1 MYMYSVHVR
10 NLLFVILYLFVFQP
24 VKSINELCRL
34 MGITKSRTTPYH
46 PQGNGMT
53 ERFNR
58 TLLSMFGTLEPDQ
71 KVNWATCMYAETMTH
86 AYNSTKHESTGY
98 SPFYMMF
105 LREPKLPVDLLF
117 QPQRSSDEHNTKNA
131 KSPSEYVRR
140 LRRHMRTAYHEA
152 DAAAEKARQKQKTA
166 YDQKVREVV
175 LKPGGHVLVQ
185 NKTPRGKCKLK
196 DNWEEWPHVIVRKL
210 PTFPA
215 YVVRRTGS
223 KKTRTLHRNM
233 LAPCPFDVPPSS
245 TSEVSDDALQVR
257 PDGPLTTHSSTD
269 EEAFS
274 DDHAPERPSQDAHLQ
289 PAAEETASHIST
301 SADDA
306 GSDREDD
313 ACDESSDEDGMLS
326 FCPRQI
332 KPPNRF
338 GLWNYN

>member
-1 MYMYSVHVR
+1 M
-10 NLLFVILYLFVFQP
+10 
-24 VKSINELCRL
+24 
-34 MGITKSRTTPYH
+34 
-46 PQGNGMT
+46 
-53 ERFNR
+53 
-58 TLLSMFGTLEPDQ
+58 
-71 KVNWATCMYAETMTH
+71 
-86 AYNSTKHESTGY
+86 
-98 SPFYMMF
+98 
-105 LREPKLPVDLLF
+105 
-117 QPQRSSDEHNTKNA
+117 
-131 KSPSEYVRR
+131 
-140 LRRHMRTAYHEA
+140 
-152 DAAAEKARQKQKTA
+152 
-166 YDQKVREVV
+166 
-175 LKPGGHVLVQ
+175 
-185 NKTPRGKCKLK
+185 
-196 DNWEEWPHVIVRKL
+196 IVRKL

-326 FCPRQI
+326 FCPRRQI